1 MDNNAYQKL
10 ETLSKAIA
18 QKEYLTKKQSK
29 LSEALNELTQEEIRL
44 ASILKKETQDY
55 EKIEKISLSSL
66 MWMFA
71 KDLDER
77 KSKEYQE
84 MRVAEFKYQELMDR
98 IESLQSDMN
107 STSVQLL
114 KLQSVEKEYHDLM
127 DAKLQWV
134 NDQNIGALSE
144 FEAKLHAQ
152 KRQLKETDE
161 AIVACNDLIQSLKN
175 AQDGLSS
182 ARNWGI
188 YDILGG
194 GLISSAIKH
203 DHINRAASYIKDASQ
218 KARTLKVELKDI
230 EALPQIEDINI
241 NEFTK
246 TFDIFFDNIFS
257 DFSIQDEI
265 NEATARISNN
275 LIDARTL
282 LAKLNAFKESTLE
295 SIVQITEQRNRFL
308 IDY

>member
-98 IESLQSDMN
+98 IESLQNDMN

-152 KRQLKETDE
+152 PRR
-161 AIVACNDLIQSLKN
+161 S
-175 AQDGLSS
+175 
-182 ARNWGI
+182 R
-188 YDILGG
+188 
-194 GLISSAIKH
+194 
-203 DHINRAASYIKDASQ
+203 R
-218 KARTLKVELKDI
+218 
-230 EALPQIEDINI
+230 
-241 NEFTK
+241 
-246 TFDIFFDNIFS
+246 
-257 DFSIQDEI
+257 
-265 NEATARISNN
+265 
-275 LIDARTL
+275 
-282 LAKLNAFKESTLE
+282 
-295 SIVQITEQRNRFL
+295 
-308 IDY
+308 